1 MLKTLSSR
9 SFLDHHRQAKPAAS
23 SALSIQP
30 VHIAAI
36 MFESVD
42 TQIGAPGSVPH
53 ALENYLPITK
63 DNNVHTMHHHLQKS
77 ELRAKGEIPK
87 SRYEV
92 NGQLFGNR
100 WECMLCHSQTVGAG
114 ESPFIFE

>member
-9 SFLDHHRQAKPAAS
+9 SFLDHHRQAKPAVS

-36 MFESVD
+36 MFESVPSSRYSNRR
-42 TQIGAPGSVPH
+42 TKFCTPC
-53 ALENYLPITK
+53 LPITK

-87 SRYEV
+87 SHYEV
-92 NGQLFGNR
+92 NGQLSGSR